1 MASINLRELRNTVRL
16 KAWLRDGE
24 VVELRERD
32 TVLARIV
39 PVRQVPDAVARPRFA
54 ERARATFGDTVFA
67 PGSIRRERD
76 RY

>member
-1 MASINLRELRNTVRL
+1 MASINLRELRDTVQL
-16 KAWLRDGE
+16 KAWLRNGE

-39 PVRQVPDAVARPRFA
+39 PVRETPSSAARPRFA
-54 ERARATFGDTVFA
+54 ERARATFGDKVFA
-67 PGSIRRERD
+67 AGSIERERD